1 MKNIALQ
8 NTKPIDMEMVFLYT
22 IGMLAVVSGH
32 YAVLENS
39 LEFISS
45 GNSWHMSFFMFLSGI
60 LFQRKIAHRS
70 LLDTLYHKIKTLLL
84 TGLFINLCYGI
95 ISYSMRYYHLV
106 RFGGD
111 ITLKALFVYPFT
123 HNYQF
128 ANDVALWFIF
138 QLFLIEVIAN
148 CVYRLSSKKL
158 DIILTIFFLAISL
171 ICAGKAA
178 ETIPPAETLL
188 LLRTGFLFFFFTFG
202 IIYEKRIAVYLC
214 KIKNPIIFCILIGAI
229 IIVLNSKTG
238 WETHFNTRDMNLT
251 KISFIFLPYLMFFL
265 VSSFFIFLTKYLSPY
280 IENNKLLLFIG
291 NNNRYVFYHHQLC
304 GILLGCL
311 ALIFYTKEYSFVIS
325 EFKPSLFQTSN
336 WYAFN
341 WFDIKRAGRIPY
353 LLIPYFIPIFC
364 AKFINIYKNKYIRF
378 SLWMLLLFLV
388 LSMIVLL
395 GRYMQFAQLNDIES

>member
-8 NTKPIDMEMVFLYT
+8 DTKQIDMEMVFLHT

-39 LEFISS
+39 LGFLSN

-60 LFQRKIAHRS
+60 LFQRKIARRS

-84 TGLFINLCYGI
+84 TGLFINFCYGI
-95 ISYSMRYYHLV
+95 ISYTMRYYHLV

-111 ITLKALFVYPFT
+111 ITLKTLFIYPFT

-148 CVYRLSSKKL
+148 CIYRLSSKKL
-158 DIILTIFFLAISL
+158 DIIFSIFFLAISL
-171 ICAGKAA
+171 ICAGKA
-178 ETIPPAETLL
+178 TQTRPSDETLL
-188 LLRTGFLFFFFTFG
+188 LIRTGFLFFFFTFG
-202 IIYEKRIAVYLC
+202 IIYEKRIASYLC
-214 KIKNPIIFCILIGAI
+214 KIKSPIIFCILIGAI
-229 IIVLNSKTG
+229 IIALQFTTG
-238 WETHFNTRDMNLT
+238 WETRFNTRDMNLT
-251 KISFIFLPYLMFFL
+251 KLSFVFLPYLMFFL
-265 VSSFFIFLTKYLSPY
+265 VSSFFVFLTKSLSIY
-280 IENNKLLLFIG
+280 IKNSKLLLFIG

-311 ALIFYTKEYSFVIS
+311 ALILYTKGYSSIIGEFV
-325 EFKPSLFQTSN
+325 PSSFQKFN

-341 WFDIKRAGRIPY
+341 WFGFSRAGRIPY
-353 LLIPYFIPIFC
+353 LLIPYFMPILC
-364 AKFINIYKNKYIRF
+364 AKFINIFKNKHIRF
-378 SLWMLLLFLV
+378 SLWMLLLFIV
-388 LSMIVLL
+388 LSVMAIL
-395 GRYMQFAQLNDIES
+395 GRYMQFAQF